1 MTKAQR
7 GMMHAIGSQLFGDD
21 WDMTRHD
28 LVKEVTGGR
37 TTSSSEVLKAEAKVL
52 LDKLAASVRAT
63 MTPEDAAEFLANT
76 KKAAV

>member
-1 MTKAQR
+1 MR
-7 GMMHAIGSQLFGDD
+7 PSWF
-21 WDMTRHD
+21 R
-28 LVKEVTGGR
+28 VKEVTGGR